1 MYHEVGIQALSPKQ
15 ISRLLNAHPVRVK
28 AGSDAKIQV
37 TTDHAKK
44 LAKAGMKGS
53 ALTMTLDP
61 FAIQNNQHLRGQ
73 GPKGLKKFQKWTG
86 AIGDF
91 LKPVAKPI
99 IGALT
104 DAAVQ
109 NIEAYGDQSARMA
122 GVGPR
127 KGLPAKYRG
136 TGPKGLKKFQKW
148 TGAIGDFL
156 KPVAKPIIG
165 ALTDAAVQNIE
176 AYGDQSARMA
186 GRGKRGKRGGTL
198 LIDQPFTARQ
208 AVDTTGRFVKDPA
221 KTLGFGFEGPL
232 PSDKRKKPRG
242 LGGTLLIDQPFTA
255 RQAVDTMGRF
265 VKDPA
270 KTIGFGKVPRMLK
283 KDRPKR
289 VMSEAQK
296 AALAKGRAALRIK
309 LNEMGAGGALRQ
321 AGYGME

>member
-37 TTDHAKK
+37 TADHAKK

-53 ALTMTLDP
+53 SLTMTLDP
-61 FAIQNNQHLRGQ
+61 FAIQNNQHLRALSGK

-122 GVGPR
+122 GIGPR
-127 KGLPAKYRG
+127 KELPAKYRG

-221 KTLGFGFEGPL
+221 KTLGFGG
-232 PSDKRKKPRG
+232 R
-242 LGGTLLIDQPFTA
+242 LLIDEPFTA
-255 RQAVDTMGRF
+255 RQAVDTTGRF

>member
-53 ALTMTLDP
+53 ALTVTLDP
-61 FAIQNNQHLRGQ
+61 FAIQNNQHLRMSGK

-186 GRGKRGKRGGTL
+186 GRGKRGGRL
-198 LIDQPFTARQ
+198 LIDEPFTARQ

-221 KTLGFGFEGPL
+221 KTLGFGG
-232 PSDKRKKPRG
+232 R
-242 LGGTLLIDQPFTA
+242 LLIDEPFTA
-255 RQAVDTMGRF
+255 RQAVDTTGRF

>member
-44 LAKAGMKGS
+44 LARAGMKGS
-53 ALTMTLDP
+53 ALTVTLDP

-73 GPKGLKKFQKWTG
+73 GPKGLKKAKKWYG
-86 AIGDF
+86 AISDV

-122 GVGPR
+122 G
-127 KGLPAKYRG
+127 
-136 TGPKGLKKFQKW
+136 
-148 TGAIGDFL
+148 
-156 KPVAKPIIG
+156 
-165 ALTDAAVQNIE
+165 
-176 AYGDQSARMA
+176 M
-186 GRGKRGKRGGTL
+186 GKRGKRTKKVPLSDEAVQCINHCADKYRGGTA

-208 AVDTTGRFVKDPA
+208 AVDTMGRFVKDPS

-232 PSDKRKKPRG
+232 PSDKRKTLPKG

-265 VKDPA
+265 VKDPS
-270 KTIGFGKVPRMLK
+270 KTLGFGVPRMLK

-289 VMSEAQK
+289 VMSDAQK
-296 AALAKGRAALRIK
+296 AALAKGRAALRLK
-309 LNEMGAGGALRQ
+309 LNEMGAGGALKQAGYGARGSALMQ

>member
-44 LAKAGMKGS
+44 LARAGMKGS
-53 ALTMTLDP
+53 ALTVTLDP

-73 GPKGLKKFQKWTG
+73 GPKGLKKAKKWYG
-86 AIGDF
+86 AISDV

-122 GVGPR
+122 G
-127 KGLPAKYRG
+127 
-136 TGPKGLKKFQKW
+136 
-148 TGAIGDFL
+148 
-156 KPVAKPIIG
+156 
-165 ALTDAAVQNIE
+165 
-176 AYGDQSARMA
+176 M
-186 GRGKRGKRGGTL
+186 GKRGKRTKKVPLSDEAVQCINHCADKYRGGT
-198 LIDQPFTARQ
+198 A
-208 AVDTTGRFVKDPA
+208 
-221 KTLGFGFEGPL
+221 
-232 PSDKRKKPRG
+232 
-242 LGGTLLIDQPFTA
+242 LIDQPFTA

-265 VKDPA
+265 VKDPS
-270 KTIGFGKVPRMLK
+270 KTLGFGVPRMLK

-289 VMSEAQK
+289 VMSDAQK
-296 AALAKGRAALRIK
+296 AALAKGRAALRLK
-309 LNEMGAGGALRQ
+309 LNEMGAGGALKQAGYGARGSALMQ

>member
-37 TTDHAKK
+37 TADHAKK

-53 ALTMTLDP
+53 ALTVTLDP

-221 KTLGFGFEGPL
+221 KTLGFGG
-232 PSDKRKKPRG
+232 R
-242 LGGTLLIDQPFTA
+242 LLIDEPFTA
-255 RQAVDTMGRF
+255 RQAVDTTGRF

-289 VMSEAQK
+289 VMSDAQK

>member
-53 ALTMTLDP
+53 ALTVTLDP

-73 GPKGLKKFQKWTG
+73 GPKGLKKAKKWYG
-86 AIGDF
+86 AIAD
-91 LKPVAKPI
+91 V
-99 IGALT
+99 
-104 DAAVQ
+104 
-109 NIEAYGDQSARMA
+109 
-122 GVGPR
+122 
-127 KGLPAKYRG
+127 
-136 TGPKGLKKFQKW
+136 
-148 TGAIGDFL
+148 L

-221 KTLGFGFEGPL
+221 KTLGFGG
-232 PSDKRKKPRG
+232 R
-242 LGGTLLIDQPFTA
+242 LLIDEPFTA
-255 RQAVDTMGRF
+255 RQAVDTIGRFAKDPSKTIGFGGRLLIDEPFTARQAVDTTGRF

-289 VMSEAQK
+289 VMSDAQK

>member
-53 ALTMTLDP
+53 ALTVTLDP

-73 GPKGLKKFQKWTG
+73 GPKGLKKAQKWYG
-86 AIGDF
+86 AIADV

-122 GVGPR
+122 GM
-127 KGLPAKYRG
+127 
-136 TGPKGLKKFQKW
+136 GPKGLKKAKKW
-148 TGAIGDFL
+148 YGAIADVL

-165 ALTDAAVQNIE
+165 ALTDAAVQNID

-186 GRGKRGKRGGTL
+186 GMGRRKRGGRL
-198 LIDQPFTARQ
+198 LIDEPFTARQ
-208 AVDTTGRFVKDPA
+208 AVDTTGRFVK
-221 KTLGFGFEGPL
+221 
-232 PSDKRKKPRG
+232 
-242 LGGTLLIDQPFTA
+242 
-255 RQAVDTMGRF
+255 
-265 VKDPA
+265 
-270 KTIGFGKVPRMLK
+270 VPRMLK

-289 VMSEAQK
+289 VMSDAQK
-296 AALAKGRAALRIK
+296 AALAKGRAALRLK

-321 AGYGME
+321 AGYGARGSALMQAGYGME